1 MVGSRCYAASPAQQI
16 RDCTKLGKHA
26 HSRSFDG
33 QERFSSHHKWPP
45 MKPLIL
51 IPSYNTGRILPST
64 VADVLVHWA
73 DVWVV
78 MDGSTDGSEVLLK
91 PLQESHRGLKV
102 ICLPKNGGKG
112 AAVLDGTRQ
121 AQAAGFTHVLT
132 IDADGQHP
140 TEDIPRFLELAEKHP
155 EAALMGCPIF
165 GPEAPQLRVQG
176 RKISNGWS
184 NLETLGWGIPDS
196 LFGMRLYPIPA
207 LLRAFKGTF
216 WARRFDY
223 DTEIAVR
230 LAWQGVPMLAVPTQV
245 RYLTAEEGGVSQ
257 FRYFRDNA
265 VLTWMHLRLLA
276 GFFWRLPMLLLR
288 GRNPLKP

>member
-1 MVGSRCYAASPAQQI
+1 
-16 RDCTKLGKHA
+16 
-26 HSRSFDG
+26 
-33 QERFSSHHKWPP
+33 
-45 MKPLIL
+45 MKALVL
-51 IPSYNTGRILPST
+51 IPSYNTGRILPCT
-64 VADVLVHWA
+64 VTDVLARWA

-78 MDGSTDGSEVLLK
+78 MDGSTDGSEQLLK
-91 PLQESHRGLKV
+91 PLQEKNPGLKV
-102 ICLPKNGGKG
+102 VCLPQNGGKG
-112 AAVLDGTRQ
+112 AAVLHGTRQ

-165 GPEAPQLRVQG
+165 GPETSQLRVQG

-207 LLRAFKGTF
+207 LLRAFRGTF

-230 LAWQGVPMLAVPTQV
+230 LAWKAGPGRAD
-245 RYLTAEEGGVSQ
+245 RYS
-257 FRYFRDNA
+257 F
-265 VLTWMHLRLLA
+265 
-276 GFFWRLPMLLLR
+276 
-288 GRNPLKP
+288 